1 MLASEMI
8 GPLLSIERT
17 VEVWSSLLPRLPS
30 LPSSEAAELVDSVDM
45 VAESK
50 SNFETPS
57 KKQRALGQVILN
69 LNDLSFLREDIAV
82 TQDTDDLI
90 PLLCSRIN
98 ELSTLTKQLRQGF
111 TTSSSGIGDDVSKIH
126 LDLSLLRNN
135 LGSDPG
141 LTSFPLRSAWEGN
154 LFTKDAL
161 TELSVKILPVI
172 TPLSIAHV
180 TTLVN
185 KAINPFQGF
194 ITSLTTRLDI
204 LEQLFVDRFSPLDRL
219 YSAVSGGSTQPLAAM
234 LDVRLNKI
242 GLRLSSLEQYRQPPS
257 SAGLGSLMDP
267 TPPSHLS
274 TQLVEL

>member
-111 TTSSSGIGDDVSKIH
+111 TTSSSGIGDDASKIH

-185 KAINPFQGF
+185 KAINPFQDL
-194 ITSLTTRLDI
+194 ITSLNNRMDI
-204 LEQLFVDRFSPLDRL
+204 LEQLLVEKFPPLERL
-219 YSAVSGGSTQPLAAM
+219 YSAVSGGSSQPPASMLA
-234 LDVRLNKI
+234 VRLNKI
-242 GLRLSSLEQYRQPPS
+242 GLRLSSLEQNSKPS
-257 SAGLGSLMDP
+257 ISAGLGSLMDP

>member
-45 VAESK
+45 AAESK

-111 TTSSSGIGDDVSKIH
+111 TTSSSGIGDDASKIH

-204 LEQLFVDRFSPLDRL
+204 LEQLFVDKFSPLDRL
-219 YSAVSGGSTQPLAAM
+219 YSAVSGGSTKPLAAM

-242 GLRLSSLEQYRQPPS
+242 GLRLSSLEQHRQPPS
-257 SAGLGSLMDP
+257 SAALGSLMDP

>member
-69 LNDLSFLREDIAV
+69 LNDLSFLRDDIAE
-82 TQDTDDLI
+82 TQDLEDLI

-98 ELSTLTKQLRQGF
+98 ELSTVTEQLRQGF
-111 TTSSSGIGDDVSKIH
+111 TTSSSGIGDDVTKLH
-126 LDLSLLRNN
+126 LDLSLLRDN

-141 LTSFPLRSAWEGN
+141 LTSFPLRSAWEGI
-154 LFTKDAL
+154 LFTKNAL
-161 TELSVKILPVI
+161 TELSVKILTVI
-172 TPLSIAHV
+172 QKLQAPLSIAHV
-180 TTLVN
+180 TALVT
-185 KAINPFQGF
+185 KAINPFQG
-194 ITSLTTRLDI
+194 IVTSLTTRLDI
-204 LEQLFVDRFSPLDRL
+204 LEQLFVDKFPPLDRL
-219 YSAVSGGSTQPLAAM
+219 YSAVSGGSNQPPAAM
-234 LDVRLNKI
+234 LAVRLNKI
-242 GLRLSSLEQYRQPPS
+242 GLHLSSLEQNRQPPATAS
-257 SAGLGSLMDP
+257 LGSLTDP
-267 TPPSHLS
+267 PPPSH
-274 TQLVEL
+274 